1 MPKPKGA
8 TPKKSPDG
16 MSLFAAVLVGV
27 VLTLCLVLFVYL
39 WNPFNQGKADLSV
52 QEDTMVQPKNAS
64 VASQP
69 TTYEFYDLL
78 KQQQVSGVPDQ
89 AIASQPVP
97 ANPKP
102 DVVVTAK
109 ADKKSS
115 DATSDSTADNNLS
128 DNPTDDSNS
137 DMTDTTTAK
146 VDASVE
152 AAPNPVNPV
161 SINDAQPTSTYILQI
176 NSFDNADAADRRRA
190 EVLMAGVDAQ
200 IVKKRLADD
209 SMVYQVI
216 SRPMPNSQMAAQA
229 QRRLQNSGIDSL
241 IVEQRRK

>member
-39 WNPFNQGKADLSV
+39 WNPFNQGKTDLSV
-52 QEDTMVQPKNAS
+52 QEDTIVQPKTAS
-64 VASQP
+64 VANQA

-97 ANPKP
+97 TNPPP
-102 DVVVTAK
+102 DVVVTGNTAIASATK
-109 ADKKSS
+109 ATNDSPDTSHPMTNDADDTKANLGDTTASV
-115 DATSDSTADNNLS
+115 DATAAATDSTSSKD
-128 DNPTDDSNS
+128 
-137 DMTDTTTAK
+137 
-146 VDASVE
+146 
-152 AAPNPVNPV
+152 
-161 SINDAQPTSTYILQI
+161 IQPTSTYILQI

-200 IVKKRLADD
+200 IVKKRLSDE

-216 SRPMPNSQMAAQA
+216 SRPMPNSQLAAQA